1 MATLAIQAGQEFP
14 ATGELWCFREFAMVA
29 RTTRSL
35 NELHREQRLFPGT
48 RGIVRFGDLR
58 CGALP
63 AMADYAAPLFH
74 VVACRRMRVKQFGD
88 VHRALQCFL
97 GDCK

>member
-14 ATGELWCFREFAMVA
+14 ATGKLRRFREFAMVA

-35 NELHREQRLFPGT
+35 NKLDGEQGLFPGT
-48 RGIVRFGDLR
+48 RGIVRFGHLS

-74 VVACRRMRVKQFGD
+74 IVACRRVRPILFGGA
-88 VHRALQCFL
+88 RCALAGFFC
-97 GDCK
+97 GGG